1 MAISLPH
8 VLRSLLVPRRAA
20 LESLALIA
28 LAAPVPVAARLTG
41 GTGVAILA
49 FLGAITGI
57 STKAFLPAGRALV
70 LGAGTAAL
78 VAAATAAYG
87 RAGWVGLIVA
97 AAAVLGGAANHQSSG
112 VLSIA
117 PAMAAIAGMARLHA
131 TWLAAGGWV
140 LAGAAYAVLVVALLR
155 VRLKPRPVDP
165 ATVWIH
171 TAVLALLC
179 GAAAAAAVA
188 WRLPHG
194 YWLILTLVSVLRP
207 SWSESV
213 GRSRNRLIGTLAG
226 ALLSLAIVA
235 VLPPAA
241 AIVTALASLYAFVCY
256 MLAGK
261 YAPAVVFLTTTTI
274 LLTSGGLAAAAVRPD
289 EYRIAWTFAA
299 VVIAAASGAA
309 VVYADRRRLAA
320 RAHRDAAAP

>member
-1 MAISLPH
+1 MRRLFGSTPRSSL
-8 VLRSLLVPRRAA
+8 SC
-20 LESLALIA
+20 
-28 LAAPVPVAARLTG
+28 
-41 GTGVAILA
+41 
-49 FLGAITGI
+49 
-57 STKAFLPAGRALV
+57 
-70 LGAGTAAL
+70 
-78 VAAATAAYG
+78 
-87 RAGWVGLIVA
+87 
-97 AAAVLGGAANHQSSG
+97 
-112 VLSIA
+112 
-117 PAMAAIAGMARLHA
+117 
-131 TWLAAGGWV
+131 AGG
-140 LAGAAYAVLVVALLR
+140 G
-155 VRLKPRPVDP
+155 
-165 ATVWIH
+165 
-171 TAVLALLC
+171 
-179 GAAAAAAVA
+179 AAAVA

-194 YWLILTLVSVLRP
+194 YWLILTCVSVLRP

-274 LLTSGGLAAAAVRPD
+274 LLTSGGLAAAAVRLD

>member
-1 MAISLPH
+1 M
-8 VLRSLLVPRRAA
+8 
-20 LESLALIA
+20 
-28 LAAPVPVAARLTG
+28 
-41 GTGVAILA
+41 AILA
-49 FLGAITGI
+49 FLGAMTGI

-70 LGAGTAAL
+70 LCAGTAVL

-87 RAGWVGLIVA
+87 RAGWVGLTVA

-117 PAMAAIAGMARLHA
+117 PAMAAIGGMARLHA

-140 LAGAAYAVLVVALLR
+140 LAGAACTVLAVALLR
-155 VRLKPRPVDP
+155 VKVEPRPVDP

-171 TAVLALLC
+171 TAVLTVLC

-194 YWLILTLVSVLRP
+194 YWLVLTLVSVLRP

-213 GRSRNRLIGTLAG
+213 SRSRNRLTGTLAG

-235 VLPPAA
+235 ILPPAA
-241 AIVTALASLYAFVCY
+241 AVAAALASLYLFMSY
-256 MLAGK
+256 LLAGK
-261 YAPAVVFLTTTTI
+261 YTPAVIFLTATTI
-274 LLTSGGLAAAAVRPD
+274 LLTSGGLAAATVRLD

-299 VVIAAASGAA
+299 VVIAAVSGA
-309 VVYADRRRLAA
+309 VVLAADRKRLAA
-320 RAHRDAAAP
+320 REYHHHAAP

>member
-1 MAISLPH
+1 MAISLPR
-8 VLRSLLVPRRAA
+8 VLGSLLVPRRAA
-20 LESLALIA
+20 LESLALLA
-28 LAAPVPVAARLTG
+28 LAAPVPVVAGLTG

-70 LGAGTAAL
+70 LGAGTAVL

-87 RAGWVGLIVA
+87 RAGWIGLIVA

-112 VLSIA
+112 VLSLA
-117 PAMAAIAGMARLHA
+117 PVMAAIAGMTRLHA
-131 TWLAAGGWV
+131 TWLAAGGWA
-140 LAGAAYAVLVVALLR
+140 LAGTAYAVLAVTLLG
-155 VRLKPRPVDP
+155 VRAKPRPVDP

-171 TAVLALLC
+171 TTVLTVLC

-194 YWLILTLVSVLRP
+194 YWLVLTLVSVLRP

-213 GRSRNRLIGTLAG
+213 SRSRNRLAGTLAG

-235 VLPPAA
+235 ILPPAA
-241 AIVTALASLYAFVCY
+241 AIVIALASLYAFMCY
-256 MLAGK
+256 LTAGK
-261 YAPAVVFLTTTTI
+261 YTAAVIFLTTTTI
-274 LLTSGGLAAAAVRPD
+274 LLTSGGLTAAAVRLD
-289 EYRIAWTFAA
+289 EYRIAWTFVA
-299 VVIAAASGAA
+299 VVFATVVGAA
-309 VVYADRRRLAA
+309 VIYADRRRLAA
-320 RAHRDAAAP
+320 KTHHDAAAH